1 MRKKNRIIFITVV
14 VVAIAIT
21 IAAAIS
27 LVKVVSNLTNNE
39 EEDGIMNTT
48 NNVEN
53 DDDDDDDDD
62 EFYYNPHKHEGN
74 STLSATFTI
83 HVTPEHYHILSWSI
97 LWGCFVVSVLF
108 GVYQIQLEKKWLKYV
123 TTTSKKSSHC
133 PRSRR
138 SNSKSPSG
146 NHTGASGGAMID
158 PETGLSIRG
167 GNHNTNRPSS
177 SRRIIRASSRAGM
190 GGSGRMILSASAASF
205 NSSSNPGNLGD
216 EQAVSSGDIS
226 RATFRRLLLLAMT
239 SRTIAMPIQIY
250 SDPLWIQLI
259 ADTFPVM
266 VYATAWTW
274 LVSFFVQLVGV
285 ALGTSTNIH
294 GTTTT
299 STRNQNNQA
308 GGTSISNGSLNHN
321 SNNNNDNNNSNAGA
335 GTSPYNNNNNNSPVA
350 TIGTVI
356 QITSYTIY
364 VLLIITF
371 SVFRRIAAAVLLY
384 ALLCCVYAT
393 LLGTGLYFCPRLLGL
408 LLPGLVG
415 AGNGGGVGGE
425 SERAATEGE
434 GDEHE
439 GGEAQ
444 EGKQQERSQRTK
456 QQQQNSALALRLCVC
471 TSICLLV
478 FAARTFC
485 FARKVVQSTAPSS
498 MQHQQL
504 SKWWF
509 VYGTLELLPG
519 ILFLIMLHPKK
530 VGVAASSPSGSDSNI
545 SSKRNNASGNGKGDN
560 KNNHSRSDSNII
572 NNNDPDQPPTASSGG
587 GRRTPPLHSYLKR
600 SESDTSASASAS
612 ALVGSSSRVSGSLGL
627 VQPLLSSP
635 SPSPV
640 PVPGGGA
647 SGSSSVATYSEISPL
662 LATTTTTYSNNN
674 SNNNI
679 HH

>member
-1 MRKKNRIIFITVV
+1 
-14 VVAIAIT
+14 
-21 IAAAIS
+21 
-27 LVKVVSNLTNNE
+27 
-39 EEDGIMNTT
+39 
-48 NNVEN
+48 
-53 DDDDDDDDD
+53 
-62 EFYYNPHKHEGN
+62 
-74 STLSATFTI
+74 
-83 HVTPEHYHILSWSI
+83 
-97 LWGCFVVSVLF
+97 
-108 GVYQIQLEKKWLKYV
+108 
-123 TTTSKKSSHC
+123 
-133 PRSRR
+133 
-138 SNSKSPSG
+138 
-146 NHTGASGGAMID
+146 
-158 PETGLSIRG
+158 
-167 GNHNTNRPSS
+167 
-177 SRRIIRASSRAGM
+177 
-190 GGSGRMILSASAASF
+190 
-205 NSSSNPGNLGD
+205 
-216 EQAVSSGDIS
+216 
-226 RATFRRLLLLAMT
+226 MT

-294 GTTTT
+294 VTTTT
-299 STRNQNNQA
+299 STPNQNNQA
-308 GGTSISNGSLNHN
+308 GGTSISNGSLNRN
-321 SNNNNDNNNSNAGA
+321 SNNNNNNNSNAGA
-335 GTSPYNNNNNNSPVA
+335 GASPYNNNINNSPVA

-439 GGEAQ
+439 RGEAQ

-485 FARKVVQSTAPSS
+485 FARKVVQSTAPPS
-498 MQHQQL
+498 MQQHQH
-504 SKWWF
+504 STTANWWF

-530 VGVAASSPSGSDSNI
+530 VVVASTSPSGSDSNI
-545 SSKRNNASGNGKGDN
+545 NSNRNNDSGNGNGDN
-560 KNNHSRSDSNII
+560 KNNHSRSDSNIN

-600 SESDTSASASAS
+600 SESDTSASASA
-612 ALVGSSSRVSGSLGL
+612 LVGSTSRVSGSLGL

-640 PVPGGGA
+640 LGGG
-647 SGSSSVATYSEISPL
+647 GSVATYSEISPL
-662 LATTTTTYSNNN
+662 LATTTTTYSNDN

-679 HH
+679 HHQEQQIR